1 MENKQQIYFAQG
13 ALYEGYRPT
22 YPNVLLE
29 KILSQTKNRN
39 NYLDVATGTGQLL
52 FQMTEHFKHLTLGTD
67 ISESQLNEANKK
79 AESLKSNFDNDHKI
93 LFLSGDCGELA
104 KFLETNHI
112 TTKFSLITFAQ
123 AFHWFNMEKILQD
136 CKEKL
141 LEPEGVLTVI
151 GYMIQGVHL
160 NSPEEDI
167 RVRANAA
174 YKKFAD
180 TVLVESKFDQSILN
194 SGYKN
199 VPFEKYFTTT
209 REVFTV
215 AIPVTLDWVIGHLK
229 TWSMYNIYVQK
240 NKEQPEF
247 QDPAEVCKLTL
258 LEELEKA
265 QKANQIQD
273 SEKPF
278 LLIVPYFLVIAIND

>member
-1 MENKQQIYFAQG
+1 MENKQEIYFAQG
-13 ALYEGYRPT
+13 TQYEGYRPT

-52 FQMTEHFKHLTLGTD
+52 FQMTEHFKYLTVGTD
-67 ISESQLNEANKK
+67 ISESQLSEAKKK
-79 AESLKSNFDNDHKI
+79 AENLKCVFNNDHQI
-93 LFLSGDCGELA
+93 QFLAGDCGELD

-123 AFHWFNMEKILQD
+123 AFHWFNMEKILQV
-136 CKEKL
+136 CKENL
-141 LEPEGVLTVI
+141 LEPDGVLAVV
-151 GYMIQGVHL
+151 GYIIQGVHL

-167 RVRANAA
+167 RVKANAA

-209 REVFTV
+209 REVLTV

-247 QDPAEVCKLTL
+247 QDPAEVCKFTL

-273 SEKPF
+273 LEKPF
-278 LLIVPYFLVIAIND
+278 LLIVPYFLVIAINN